1 MERTASFFYTGGLVA
16 THSQDKSRESIWN
29 SLKTKEVYAT
39 SGTRIL
45 LWFDLLNSSEG
56 IIPMGSETKMKTNP
70 RFIVRAAGSFKQKPG
85 CPEYAIS
92 SLGKERINDL
102 CRNECY
108 NPSDQ
113 RKKIDRIEV
122 VRILSQL
129 NENEEVS
136 DLIQDPWKVHKCND
150 SEACEFTFV
159 DNEFDRS
166 ERDAVYYVKA
176 IEETS
181 KIINAGNLRCEYDE
195 FGNCKSVNICSGSS
209 MLTPYEDDCL
219 SEEQERAWSSP
230 IFVDYKK
237 Y

>member
-1 MERTASFFYTGGLVA
+1 M
-16 THSQDKSRESIWN
+16 
-29 SLKTKEVYAT
+29 
-39 SGTRIL
+39 
-45 LWFDLLNSSEG
+45 
-56 IIPMGSETKMKTNP
+56 
-70 RFIVRAAGSFKQKPG
+70 
-85 CPEYAIS
+85 
-92 SLGKERINDL
+92 
-102 CRNECY
+102 
-108 NPSDQ
+108 
-113 RKKIDRIEV
+113 
-122 VRILSQL
+122 
-129 NENEEVS
+129 S

-150 SEACEFTFV
+150 SESCEFTFV
-159 DNEFDRS
+159 DNEFDQS
-166 ERDAVYYVKA
+166 ERDVVYYVKA